1 MSTNTSLDIDA
12 IETRLAM
19 ASPGPWR
26 VKPSD
31 NGSIHRGTVQ
41 VEENGRMIEVI
52 AECYCGA
59 SEGHGL
65 RNAELIA
72 HAPDDIKAL
81 IEEVKRLRMERL
93 VARLSLMVWAAWY
106 EKELEGMPYYT
117 KSIIQKDLLPVI
129 KGNNESVIFGGL
141 AEWAL
146 KKGMLTADCE
156 EITFKQVAEL
166 NHQYALELYSIV
178 RP

>member
-81 IEEVKRLRMERL
+81 IEEVKRLRQDQT
-93 VARLSLMVWAAWY
+93 VARMAANMFVEVWDRVGTTSSTRNESFLLSAIKDDNEFRHAVEKTIRWGMDEGFINENGEDLSY
-106 EKELEGMPYYT
+106 EKF
-117 KSIIQKDLLPVI
+117 KDLMA
-129 KGNNESVIFGGL
+129 KSDFFY
-141 AEWAL
+141 A
-146 KKGMLTADCE
+146 
-156 EITFKQVAEL
+156 QVL
-166 NHQYALELYSIV
+166 G
-178 RP
+178 R